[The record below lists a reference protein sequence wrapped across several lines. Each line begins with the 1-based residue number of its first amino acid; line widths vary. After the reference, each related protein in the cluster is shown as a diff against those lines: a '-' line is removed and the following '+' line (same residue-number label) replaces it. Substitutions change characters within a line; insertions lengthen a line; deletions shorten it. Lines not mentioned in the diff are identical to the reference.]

1 MVLVASSQPNKDLKF
16 ISSKLY
22 YIRAQRP
29 ALRFYSLKSWPFTTP
44 EYGINW
50 PGPASTCMAR
60 QANDSWL
67 GPELCYGPIMAA
79 MDHKI
84 SESEPCRL
92 LSVEVL
98 HYRHV
103 KISSN

>member
-1 MVLVASSQPNKDLKF
+1 MALVGSSQPNKYRSKF
-16 ISSKLY
+16 GL
-22 YIRAQRP
+22 
-29 ALRFYSLKSWPFTTP
+29 FTTLK
-44 EYGINW
+44 YSINW

-67 GPELCYGPIMAA
+67 GLELCYGPIMAA